1 MPVWHSNR
9 TITQLSVSTTAGTL
23 DLVAAQAGQK
33 IYVVGFVLCLDAAG
47 TLQFTE
53 GTGPTALT
61 GAFELLA
68 DSPFGVHGDGMNPV
82 LQTNTAGAK
91 LSLVTATGNPRGY
104 IRYFVAP

>member
-9 TITQLSVSTTAGTL
+9 TIVQQAISAAAGSL
-23 DLVAAQAGQK
+23 DLVAATAGQK
-33 IYVVGFVLCLDAAG
+33 IYVVGFVICLDTAG
-47 TLQFTE
+47 TIKFTE
-53 GTGPTALT
+53 GTGPTDLT

-82 LQTNTAGAK
+82 LSTNTAGAK
-91 LSLVTATGNPRGY
+91 LSIVTATGAPRGY